1 MQRIRTKQ
9 RRLTMNRT
17 TLTSRAARWLY
28 GLMSIGLLIF
38 LLMVMIWATI
48 LLSTQ
53 GQIYRSLEQVPPR
66 PIAIVFGAAVWPGG
80 QLSTVLAERVETGVD
95 LYHAGKVRKLLM
107 TGDNRFEWYN
117 EPAAMAQYAATQ
129 GIPVHDIV
137 YDYAGRRTYDS
148 CYRARHIFGIERAI
162 LVTQQYHLPRAVY
175 TCRQIGI
182 DVVGVAADRGAYP
195 TGLRFAIRELPALL
209 LAWWETN
216 ITHPIPVMGEP
227 IEITYE

>member
-1 MQRIRTKQ
+1 
-9 RRLTMNRT
+9 MNGT

-53 GQIYRSLEQVPPR
+53 GQIYRSLEQVPPQ

-117 EPAAMAQYAATQ
+117 EPAAMAQYAVTQ
-129 GIPVHDIV
+129 GIPIQDIV
-137 YDYAGRRTYDS
+137 YDYAGQRTYDS

-195 TGLRFAIRELPALL
+195 TGLRFVIRELPALL

-227 IEITYE
+227 IEIMYE